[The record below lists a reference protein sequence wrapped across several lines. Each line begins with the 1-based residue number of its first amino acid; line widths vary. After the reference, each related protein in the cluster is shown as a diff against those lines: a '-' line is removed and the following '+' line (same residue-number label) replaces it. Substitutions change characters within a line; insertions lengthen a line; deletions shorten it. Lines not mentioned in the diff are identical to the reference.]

1 MARTVSPLNFVYKW
15 KVGVGLTAA
24 LQEEIDVYGDDHD
37 FLYLASRVPSV
48 QLMFVTPGEAE
59 CAIAARDEAV
69 SAAEAEMVGVVAV
82 TEKPVWLRL

>member
-1 MARTVSPLNFVYKW
+1 MARSISPLNFVYKW

-48 QLMFVTPGEAE
+48 QLAASVPGELEAI
-59 CAIAARDEAV
+59 IAARDEAV